1 MPGPRGPAKEA
12 AMPDP
17 VSDPVPDPSAQ
28 RLHLLCPHC
37 GATNRVPRTRLADH
51 GKCGACH
58 VALMTGQ
65 PLEID
70 AAGLRRL
77 TEIEELP
84 LLVDCWAPWCGPC
97 RAMAPQ
103 FERAAADLEPE
114 VRLAKLNTE
123 DNQEIASRL
132 GISAIPTFLLLN
144 RGREIGRLAGARS
157 AGELAAWTRNQLIQA
172 GISAA
177 TR

>member
-1 MPGPRGPAKEA
+1 
-12 AMPDP
+12 MPDP
-17 VSDPVPDPSAQ
+17 SPVPSAQ

-37 GATNRVPRTRLADH
+37 GATNRVPRARLGDR

-58 VALMTGQ
+58 KALLTGH

-97 RAMAPQ
+97 RTMAPQ

-123 DNQEIASRL
+123 DNQEIASHL
-132 GISAIPTFLLLN
+132 GIQAIPTLLLLI

-157 AGELAAWTRNQLIQA
+157 AGELAAWTRSQLALA
-172 GISAA
+172 GIPAA